1 VALIVAQRIVV
12 MQQAEYK
19 TLSDEFRALYSRDDM
34 GRDLV
39 RNSYPFINKWGEKL
53 EEERED

>member
-1 VALIVAQRIVV
+1 
-12 MQQAEYK
+12 MQQEEYK

-39 RNSYPFINKWGEKL
+39 RKSYPFINKLGEKL